1 MPRTETK
8 GPGGTVVC
16 SACEGSGADDADDLA
31 VICSTCGGN
40 GYVPSEP
47 TIHDALQ
54 TLRENEETEDARGAR
69 LSADYRSKVGLSD
82 EPAIDLT
89 ATTPPPGRMA
99 NQTWRILEE
108 QRQAAEDT
116 IAECDAEIER
126 WTKKMVDAMKTKG
139 MCEAGQRALDGGL

>member
-8 GPGGTVVC
+8 ATVVC
-16 SACEGSGADDADDLA
+16 PACEGSGADDVND
-31 VICSTCGGN
+31 ICTPCGGN
-40 GYVPSEP
+40 GYVPAEP

-54 TLRENEETEDARGAR
+54 TLRETEAIQSGDYVRASLRFDGDQMV
-69 LSADYRSKVGLSD
+69 LDGVVKADPP
-82 EPAIDLT
+82 EIDLT
-89 ATTPPPGRMA
+89 DTTPPPGRMA

-116 IAECDAEIER
+116 VRECENEIER
-126 WTKKMVDAMKTKG
+126 WTNKLVDAMKTKG